1 MEERMVQNVNKV
13 IVFILVAILGFCAY
27 KLVIPNEIHP
37 YALIGFAAFLS
48 FGIYFGLVTST
59 SIPKKYF
66 IVFSVLAFLN
76 ILVLIADYYYPEFL
90 KKTWNYSF
98 ALLFLLLF
106 STLLFKLKHQSG
118 RLAKFVF
125 YVTLVTG
132 ILIEIALIFK
142 LSTTIFY
149 TSLFYLLILA
159 SASTLL
165 LFGKEFVKNKTKK

>member
-1 MEERMVQNVNKV
+1 MFQKVNKV
-13 IVFILVAILGFCAY
+13 ILVVLMAILGFCAY
-27 KLVIPNEIHP
+27 KLVVPNEIHP
-37 YALIGFAAFLS
+37 YALLGFAAFLS
-48 FGIYFGLVTST
+48 FGIYFGLVSST
-59 SIPKKYF
+59 SIPKKYYTA
-66 IVFSVLAFLN
+66 FSVLALLN
-76 ILVLIADYYYPEFL
+76 ILILLADYFYPEFL

>member
-98 ALLFLLLF
+98 ALLFLMLF
-106 STLLFKLKHQSG
+106 SNLLFKLKNHVG

-125 YVTLVTG
+125 YLLLVTG

-142 LSTTIFY
+142 ISTPSFY
-149 TSLFYLLILA
+149 SGLYYLLILA
-159 SASTLL
+159 ISSTLF
-165 LFGKEFVKNKTKK
+165 LFAKEMTKNKTTK